1 MKKILL
7 RIKEAENTTKIFL
20 QWLSLSVAFFIY
32 NYIFTMFKSGRLAL
46 SFCAAF
52 LVGAAVTAMA
62 RLLHLVCHR
71 AFSGGAA
78 TFFAQAEY
86 IITFMWAFIAACGL
100 VFIFPDWLPDKD
112 TSKAAMLLFFVVYSF
127 AAVWSTGKLSEEK
140 TGSFKDRP

>member
-7 RIKEAENTTKIFL
+7 RIEEAESTTKIFL
-20 QWLSLSVAFFIY
+20 QWLALSGAFFLY
-32 NYIFTMFKSGRLAL
+32 NYIFVMLKSGGLGSL
-46 SFCAAF
+46 LLGS
-52 LVGAAVTAMA
+52 LLLGGAVTAMA

-86 IITFMWAFIAACGL
+86 IITFMWAFIAACSL
-100 VFIFPDWLPDKD
+100 VFILPDWLPNKD
-112 TSKAAMLLFFVVYSF
+112 TSKAAMLLFFAVYSF

-140 TGSFKDRP
+140 NRQL